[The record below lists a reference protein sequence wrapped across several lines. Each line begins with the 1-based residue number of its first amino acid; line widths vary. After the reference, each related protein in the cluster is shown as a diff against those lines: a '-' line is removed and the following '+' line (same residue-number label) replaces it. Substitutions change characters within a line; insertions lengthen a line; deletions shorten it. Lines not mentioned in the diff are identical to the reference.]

1 MYRKLAT
8 VLCALLLT
16 SCASIGIP
24 QPTPT
29 VAPTLTPSATLATT
43 AIALVPS
50 RTPRPTL
57 TNTARPSATASPQ
70 SSTTPSP
77 EPSVTTAPS
86 VTPSRTATSTPTLSP
101 TPTASPTNTVPP
113 TNTPLPTLGPTHTS
127 SVTPTF
133 TSSPSLSPTPTDTHT
148 PLPTETPSHTATF
161 TPSATLTPQPT
172 ATITATSSLTQTPS
186 VTASRT
192 ATLTRVP
199 PSRTPDQVPS
209 STATVD
215 PFFMTPAP
223 TWTPRDTDTPTPT
236 VVFTAPPQTA
246 ESPPAVTL
254 GPSDTAP
261 ESPLPTLT
269 PAAGD
274 TGDAGATS
282 TPTLTPPPRVPPV
295 TPPPTLSVAL
305 IQVLLPL
312 PEAVGGLPFQVDPGA
327 LNAASQVAASPS
339 AYQPFRVPNPAHPGE
354 AIVTDEF
361 GVMYWEV
368 NGERHGMPA
377 PFTSF
382 GPGSLENSDKLV
394 TAASW
399 SPDGL
404 RIAFI
409 VDNPQ
414 RGDANDGVW
423 WWDTR
428 SGEAYQV
435 MHNCRRNVHNCPDF
449 VNAESDPYVNP
460 PVGEPE
466 QFNTGWYAVSVS
478 WSPDGTRLLARLR
491 IREDQRLAFIVL
503 PLAAD
508 GAFKRLR
515 RDVCKYEFSDWA
527 TNSRAVIVGGRDA
540 NGSQVL
546 GVIDVPE
553 NVPLD
558 GAVAC
563 GDIRPLDTTG
573 ANTVRVTPAAAFSG
587 ALPSGV
593 VEGSE
598 FEPGQELVVAS
609 PNSEGLNL
617 RTEPNAD
624 VPNVIRYLLNG
635 EFVRVLAG
643 PYDQGALRWW
653 RVRTAQGE
661 EGWIVS
667 AIGVTQVLQN
677 AP

>member
-1 MYRKLAT
+1 M
-8 VLCALLLT
+8 
-16 SCASIGIP
+16 
-24 QPTPT
+24 
-29 VAPTLTPSATLATT
+29 
-43 AIALVPS
+43 
-50 RTPRPTL
+50 
-57 TNTARPSATASPQ
+57 
-70 SSTTPSP
+70 
-77 EPSVTTAPS
+77 
-86 VTPSRTATSTPTLSP
+86 
-101 TPTASPTNTVPP
+101 
-113 TNTPLPTLGPTHTS
+113 
-127 SVTPTF
+127 
-133 TSSPSLSPTPTDTHT
+133 
-148 PLPTETPSHTATF
+148 
-161 TPSATLTPQPT
+161 
-172 ATITATSSLTQTPS
+172 TQTPS
-186 VTASRT
+186 VTASIT
-192 ATLTRVP
+192 ATLTRT
-199 PSRTPDQVPS
+199 PSHTPQEVAP
-209 STATVD
+209 TIVTVD
-215 PFFMTPAP
+215 PFFTTPAA

-236 VVFTAPPQTA
+236 VLFTPPGLTIEA
-246 ESPPAVTL
+246 PPAVTL
-254 GPSDTAP
+254 GPSDIAP

-269 PAAGD
+269 PGSGD
-274 TGDAGATS
+274 SSAPEATS

-305 IQVLLPL
+305 IQVLLPP

-327 LNAASQVAASPS
+327 LSAASQFAESPS
-339 AYQPFRVPNPAHPGE
+339 DYQPFRVPNPARPGE

-368 NGERHGMPA
+368 NGQRRGMPA

-399 SPDGL
+399 SPDGSK
-404 RIAFI
+404 IAFV

-423 WWDTR
+423 WWDTGT
-428 SGEAYQV
+428 GEAYQV
-435 MHNCRRNVHNCPDF
+435 MHNCRRNVRNCPDF
-449 VNAESDPYVNP
+449 VNAEGDPYVNP

-466 QFNTGWYAVSVS
+466 DFNTGWYAVSVS

-491 IREDQRLAFIVL
+491 IREDERLAFIVL

-508 GAFKRLR
+508 GEFKKLR

-527 TNSRAVIVGGRDA
+527 SNSRAVIVGGRDA
-540 NGSQVL
+540 TGQQVL
-546 GVIDVPE
+546 GVVEVPE

-573 ANTVRVTPAAAFSG
+573 ANTVRVTPAVSVSG
-587 ALPSGV
+587 TLPSGV

-598 FEPGQELVVAS
+598 FEAGQELVVAS

-643 PYDQGALRWW
+643 PFDQGALRWW

-667 AIGVTQVLQN
+667 AIGGTQVLQI

>member
-24 QPTPT
+24 RPTPT

-43 AIALVPS
+43 AIALAPS
-50 RTPRPTL
+50 RTPQPTL
-57 TNTARPSATASPQ
+57 TDTPRPSATLSPQ
-70 SSTTPSP
+70 FSTTPSP
-77 EPSVTTAPS
+77 DPSAITASSP
-86 VTPSRTATSTPTLSP
+86 TPTLSP
-101 TPTASPTNTVPP
+101 TNTLRP
-113 TNTPLPTLGPTHTS
+113 TNTPLPMLGPTNTAS
-127 SVTPTF
+127 ATPTF
-133 TSSPSLSPTPTDTHT
+133 TLTLSLSPTATHTPTPRPTDT
-148 PLPTETPSHTATF
+148 PTQTATLTPSLTR
-161 TPSATLTPQPT
+161 TPQPT
-172 ATITATSSLTQTPS
+172 ATITATTSLTQTAS
-186 VTASRT
+186 ATTSRT
-192 ATLTRVP
+192 ATLTDIP
-199 PSRTPDQVPS
+199 PSRTPDIVPS

-215 PFFMTPAP
+215 PFFTTAAP

-236 VVFTAPPQTA
+236 VLFTAPPLTVEA
-246 ESPPAVTL
+246 PPAVTL
-254 GPSDTAP
+254 GPSDVPP
-261 ESPLPTLT
+261 EGPLPSLT
-269 PAAGD
+269 PGTGD
-274 TGDAGATS
+274 TGEPAATATP
-282 TPTLTPPPRVPPV
+282 TPTLTPPPRVPPL
-295 TPPPTLSVAL
+295 TPPPTLSIAVA
-305 IQVLLPL
+305 QVLLLPP
-312 PEAVGGLPFQVDPGA
+312 PEAVGGLPFQVDPAA
-327 LNAASQVAASPS
+327 LNAASQLAGSPS
-339 AYQPFRVPNPAHPGE
+339 AYQPFRVPNPARPGE

-368 NGERHGMPA
+368 DGQRRGMPA

-382 GPGSLENSDKLV
+382 GPDSLENSDKLV
-394 TAASW
+394 TAAAW
-399 SPDGL
+399 SPDGSKV
-404 RIAFI
+404 AFI

-428 SGEAYQV
+428 SGEAFQV
-435 MHNCRRNVHNCPDF
+435 MHNCRRNVRNCPDF
-449 VNAESDPYVNP
+449 VNAEGDPYVNP

-491 IREDQRLAFIVL
+491 IREDERLAFIVL

-508 GAFKRLR
+508 GEFKKLR

-527 TNSRAVIVGGRDA
+527 SNSRAVIVGGRDA
-540 NGSQVL
+540 SGQQVL

-558 GAVAC
+558 GAVPC
-563 GDIRPLDTTG
+563 GDVRPLDVDS
-573 ANTVRVTPAAAFSG
+573 ANTVRVTPVVALSG
-587 ALPSGV
+587 DLPSGV
-593 VEGSE
+593 IEGSE
-598 FEPGQELVVAS
+598 FQPGQELIVSS

-617 RTEPNAD
+617 RTEPNANA
-624 VPNVIRYLLNG
+624 PNVIRYLLNG

-661 EGWIVS
+661 EGWMVS
-667 AIGVTQVLQN
+667 AIGGTQVLQA